1 MKKPRR
7 RGAGG
12 AMAVDPSPGG
22 APGCPLGCMP
32 ECPVDMNTFLAA
44 VVDGLEEDI
53 LLLDR
58 DGRVVDVNRTMY
70 SRLGR
75 AKAEVVG
82 RHCSELEGG
91 DFCRRPRGRCP
102 YQETLVTGRK
112 AEAVHSQVGP
122 DGRVQFVRV
131 YTYPLNDEVGQ
142 TTHVVEMR
150 RDITARTFTEQ
161 RLQQAQKMAA
171 IGELST
177 YIAHEIRNPLFA
189 IGGFA
194 QALLRRVDLAD
205 EVRQKVSIIMEE
217 SRRLDAILRSI
228 LNYARPSDARA
239 EAVDVNLVVGE
250 TVQLMTIG
258 CEPEGIRLVT
268 DLAPDLARAKGV
280 AELLKQCLVNML
292 KNSMEAM
299 AGRGGTITVRTAMSG
314 PMVLVQVRDQGT
326 GIPDAIK
333 DKIFNPFFSTKDTGS
348 GLGLAMIRKIVEEAG
363 GSVEL
368 ESKLGHGTVVTL
380 LLPPALAVDS
390 GPLDETVRPA

>member
-1 MKKPRR
+1 MTEGPT
-7 RGAGG
+7 
-12 AMAVDPSPGG
+12 PGP
-22 APGCPLGCMP
+22 APGRPLDCAPGR
-32 ECPVDMNTFLAA
+32 PVDMNAFLAA

-70 SRLGR
+70 ARLGR
-75 AKAEVVG
+75 SKGDIVG
-82 RHCSELEGG
+82 LHCSALEGG
-91 DFCRRPRGRCP
+91 DFCRRPRGSCP
-102 YQETLVTGRK
+102 YQETLATGRK

-131 YTYPLNDEVGQ
+131 YTYPLNDESGR

-194 QALLRRVDLAD
+194 QALLRRDDLAA
-205 EVRQKVSIIMEE
+205 EVREKVSIIMEE

-239 EAVDVNLVVGE
+239 GAAEAVDVNLVVAE
-250 TVQLMTIG
+250 TVRLMSIG

-280 AELLKQCLVNML
+280 AELLKQCLVNLL

-299 AGRGGTITVRTAMSG
+299 DGRGGVISVRTAMSG
-314 PMVLVQVRDQGT
+314 AMVLVQVRDEGA
-326 GIPDAIK
+326 GIPEEIR

-368 ESKLGHGTVVTL
+368 ESKVGLGTVVTL
-380 LLPPALAVDS
+380 LLPPALAVDH
-390 GPLDETVRPA
+390 GPLDESVRPA